1 MPGSVLA
8 GLALDATLT
17 GGTQR
22 SVVVDASNNAIGSQ
36 ENGGIRGLAVTQSG
50 TYYDLVASNS
60 STAQLAASATFTGT
74 IEYSANQQAISMLCV
89 SDQPITLTLR
99 EFIDEAGTRQTS
111 IRTFNVTA
119 GTGFSR
125 CVQLNGNYFRI
136 SAQNTGA
143 STTTTFALDVA
154 LGTLQSQT
162 QSGNLPVSIN
172 EVDAAVT
179 VPTRVA
185 DQTAAISINAN
196 ATSSGSITGL
206 SQAATVTIQL
216 TGTWTATLQVQL
228 TRDGTN
234 WVNVTGSNSIINVA
248 TGAYIASGNL
258 TANGV
263 YQMCIAGVAGVR
275 VITTAYT
282 PSNVVTGTLAV
293 TAAPALMAI
302 EGVPAV
308 TVSSGTITT
317 VTTCSTVTTV
327 GTVNAASL
335 HFPQSITDVSSAVLS
350 STTTSST
357 ITPTAGISYIVV
369 VPVTA
374 ISGTPV
380 LDLNVEESDD
390 SGTNWRLVYSFPRIS
405 GTGIYRSPP
414 LMFAGNRVRYVQT
427 LTGTTSFT
435 RAINRLQCSHPA
447 DPYRQRIDRTVSLT
461 TLNSTTP
468 TLDVQGCDRVQM
480 SINIGAA
487 TTPPTL
493 TLEAS
498 DDNGTTWY
506 TLGSPLAAVAS
517 STVSMSVA
525 DVSPQ
530 MIRARVS
537 SAGNTVTA
545 GYVLIRGY

>member
-1 MPGSVLA
+1 MSGSILA

-17 GGTQR
+17 GGTQETQI
-22 SVVVDASNNAIGSQ
+22 VDASGNPVGTQDNGS
-36 ENGGIRGLAVTQSG
+36 IRGLAVTQSG
-50 TYYDLVASNS
+50 TYYALSAGNS
-60 STAQLAASATFTGT
+60 STAQLTAGATFTGT
-74 IEYSANQQAISMLCV
+74 IEYSANQQAISILCV
-89 SDQPITLTLR
+89 SDQNMTLTVNQ
-99 EFIDEAGTRQTS
+99 FIDAGGTRQSSTQS
-111 IRTFNVTA
+111 FSVTA

-125 CVQLNGNYFRI
+125 CLQLNGNYFRVTC
-136 SAQNTGA
+136 QNNGA
-143 STTTTFALDVA
+143 STTTTFNLDVA

-162 QSGNLPVSIN
+162 QSGNLPVSIS
-172 EVDAAVT
+172 ELASDRAAT
-179 VPTRVA
+179 FSI
-185 DQTAAISINAN
+185 AAINTN
-196 ATSSGSITGL
+196 GGEITGL
-206 SQAATVTIQL
+206 SGASTLTVQL
-216 TGTWTATLQVQL
+216 TGTFTATAQIQV

-234 WVNVTGSNSIINVA
+234 WLNVTGSNVIVNMA

-258 TANGV
+258 TAVGL
-263 YQMCIAGVAGVR
+263 YQCDVSGCVGVR
-275 VITTAYT
+275 IRTTAYT
-282 PSNVVTGTLAV
+282 SGPMVGALAV
-293 TAAPALMAI
+293 TSAQGMVTVS
-302 EGVPAV
+302 GTPAV
-308 TVSSGTITT
+308 TVSSGTVTTVST
-317 VTTCSTVTTV
+317 VTTCNTVT
-327 GTVNAASL
+327 AANL
-335 HFPQSITDVSSAVLS
+335 NFPQSITDVASAAIS
-350 STTTSST
+350 STTTTSAF
-357 ITPTAGISYIVV
+357 TPTFGVSYIVV

-380 LDLNVEESDD
+380 MDIAVEESDD
-390 SGTNWRLVYSFPRIS
+390 AGTNWRHVYSFPRIS
-405 GTGIYRSPP
+405 GTGIFRSPP

-427 LTGTTSFT
+427 LAGTTSFT
-435 RAINRLQCSHPA
+435 RAINRLQSSHPA
-447 DPYRQRIDRTVSLT
+447 APYRQRIDRSVSLT

-506 TLGSPLAAVAS
+506 TLGTALAAVAS

-537 SAGNTVTA
+537 AAGNTVTA